1 MPRRMIIALVLIIA
15 LAGAGGIAFYYYYM
29 GTNYVITEDA
39 RVAADTVAV
48 TPEISGKLLE
58 WNVEEGDMV
67 KAGQVLGRQDL
78 ASVMT
83 SGAVNPQTMGP
94 VAGVMAEKAE
104 IRAPISGQVIQS
116 RAVVGE
122 MAAAGMQLAV
132 IADSDNLYISA
143 NIKETVIEKVKTG
156 QLVDVNIDAYPGR
169 RFTGRVVNI
178 GRATTSTFSLLPAQ
192 NSSGNFTKVTQV
204 IPVKIQLED
213 AGNARLMVGMS
224 VKVRI
229 HVK

>member
-1 MPRRMIIALVLIIA
+1 MSRRMIIALVLIIA
-15 LAGAGGIAFYYYYM
+15 LAGAGGIAFYYHYM

-39 RVAADTVAV
+39 RVAADTVTV

-58 WNVEEGDMV
+58 WNIEEGDMV

-78 ASVMT
+78 GSVMT
-83 SGAVNPQTMGP
+83 SGAVNPQTMGA
-94 VAGVMAEKAE
+94 VAGVMTGKAE
-104 IRAPISGQVIQS
+104 IKAPIGGQVIQS
-116 RAVVGE
+116 RAVAGE
-122 MAAAGMQLAV
+122 MATPGTQLAV
-132 IADSDNLYISA
+132 IVDSDNLYVSA
-143 NIKETVIEKVKTG
+143 NIKETVIERVKTG

-169 RFTGRVVNI
+169 IFTGRVVNI

-192 NSSGNFTKVTQV
+192 NSNGNFTKVTQV
-204 IPVKIQLED
+204 IPIKIQLED
-213 AGNARLMVGMS
+213 TGNAHLMVGMS